1 MGVMVHI
8 DNREG
13 TTVKKY
19 ALLIYGD
26 ERQWTEASEADRTAM
41 YAEYEKFGKMLEERN
56 AVRGGAELATTSTA
70 TTVRSTAGDTLV
82 TDGPF
87 AETTEQLGGFYLV
100 EAADLDEAI
109 EFAKALPAG
118 IVEVRPLVT
127 DDDRR

>member
-13 TTVKKY
+13 TIMKKY

-26 ERQWTEASEADRTAM
+26 EKQWTQATEADKGAM
-41 YAEYEKFGKMLEERN
+41 YAEYEKFGKMLEERG
-56 AVRGGAELATTSTA
+56 AIRGGAELAGTATA
-70 TTVRSTAGDTLV
+70 TTVRTTGGDTLV

-100 EAADLDEAI
+100 EAANLDEAI

-118 IVEVRPLVT
+118 TVEVRPLVT
-127 DDDRR
+127 DDDR